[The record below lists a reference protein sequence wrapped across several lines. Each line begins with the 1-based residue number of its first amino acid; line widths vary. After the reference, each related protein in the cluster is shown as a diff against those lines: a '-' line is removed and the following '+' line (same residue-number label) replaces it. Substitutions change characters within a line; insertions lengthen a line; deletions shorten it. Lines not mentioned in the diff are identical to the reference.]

1 MNLTVGLLGK
11 HHVTCGG
18 RGIVA
23 SRYALGDGHADCFVG
38 KLKSSAHS
46 PTLGQALEEALD
58 SACTAQLS
66 S

>member
-23 SRYALGDGHADCFVG
+23 SRDSLGDGHADRLVG

-46 PTLGQALEEALD
+46 PTLGQALDDALD
-58 SACTAQLS
+58 SD
-66 S
+66 